1 VWKVWNRAV
10 PRVWA
15 GNTVLTAHAFKA
27 DGKPGPFALLKNLKY
42 GDKVIIHF
50 GSLKYTYEI
59 RTNFL
64 VKPTETKWITKHETL
79 DWITMITCQQYDE
92 AAKDYLYRRI
102 TRAVLVSVV
111 LEK

>member
-1 VWKVWNRAV
+1 MFEN
-10 PRVWA
+10 P

-27 DGKPGPFALLKNLKY
+27 DGKQGPFALLKNLKY

-50 GSLKYTYEI
+50 GSLKHTYEI

-64 VKPTETKWITKHETL
+64 VNPTETKWITKHETL

>member
-1 VWKVWNRAV
+1 LEPGLAYKSSRLA
-10 PRVWA
+10 RRHSLSHLA

-79 DWITMITCQQYDE
+79 DWITMITCQ
-92 AAKDYLYRRI
+92 
-102 TRAVLVSVV
+102 
-111 LEK
+111 